1 MRRDLVHYY
10 ERDIVSV
17 FEAYKAAAMQKFG
30 KNCRAEPYHTL
41 SFGLNYSMR
50 YNMNGGACTVHFM
63 RYGTG
68 TAVNIRYSIV
78 QVAGA
83 RYGAH
88 DAELSSFVTAA
99 LGVPVQDLNVP
110 PEVFL
115 QEQNK
120 VTAAPQPAYRQ
131 PLQQIRQ
138 PQQAAFQQPV
148 RQPQQAAQQVPQQT
162 TPQVAQQTTPQ
173 VAQQQ
178 QTQRHPQTQQQAIR
192 PKLFCDN
199 CGTKIFPGARFC
211 ERCGKRL

>member
-30 KNCRAEPYHTL
+30 KDCRAEPYHTL

-50 YNMNGGACTVHFM
+50 YNMTGGACTVHFM

-131 PLQQIRQ
+131 VQQLV
-138 PQQAAFQQPV
+138 QPV
-148 RQPQQAAQQVPQQT
+148 QRPAQQVPQQT
-162 TPQVAQQTTPQ
+162 TPQVAQQ
-173 VAQQQ
+173 Q
-178 QTQRHPQTQQQAIR
+178 QTQRQPQTQQQSIR

>member
-30 KNCRAEPYHTL
+30 KDCRAEPYHTL

-131 PLQQIRQ
+131 VQQIRQ
-138 PQQAAFQQPV
+138 PVQPV
-148 RQPQQAAQQVPQQT
+148 QRPAPQVP
-162 TPQVAQQTTPQ
+162 QQTTPQ

-178 QTQRHPQTQQQAIR
+178 QTQRQPQTQQQSIR

>member
-1 MRRDLVHYY
+1 MRRDLVHYF
-10 ERDIVSV
+10 ERDVVSV
-17 FEAYKAAAMQKFG
+17 FEAYRAAAMQKFG

-68 TAVNIRYSIV
+68 TAVNIRYSIA

-120 VTAAPQPAYRQ
+120 TAAAPQPAYQQ
-131 PLQQIRQ
+131 PLQQIRQPQQAAYQQPVRQ

-148 RQPQQAAQQVPQQT
+148 RQPQQAAFQQPV
-162 TPQVAQQTTPQ
+162 
-173 VAQQQ
+173 
-178 QTQRHPQTQQQAIR
+178 R
-192 PKLFCDN
+192 PKIFCER

-211 ERCGKRL
+211 EKCGNRL

>member
-30 KNCRAEPYHTL
+30 KDCRAEPYHTL

-120 VTAAPQPAYRQ
+120 VTAAPQQAYRQ
-131 PLQQIRQ
+131 V
-138 PQQAAFQQPV
+138 QQPV
-148 RQPQQAAQQVPQQT
+148 QPVQRPAQQVPRQT

-178 QTQRHPQTQQQAIR
+178 QTQRQPQTQQQAIR